1 MHPFIPVLS
10 PSFLYHPYIPSF
22 KSKDFSFTCL
32 LSFFAAHCILALR
45 NILPG
50 AIYCCLHTCCV
61 YVVLSELYVR
71 QLSLL
76 HTNANMGQL
85 KAFLFILKRDCQ
97 RLFVVVYKLVMLI
110 CVVCNV
116 SHVYRPAFIVTSA
129 DISQLWV
136 YLCYLLI
143 YCLRLFVVVYK
154 LVMFMSVGDIVLH
167 MCTNF
172 RGHLC

>member
-61 YVVLSELYVR
+61 YVVLSEVCYVCMP
-71 QLSLL
+71 
-76 HTNANMGQL
+76 TFIATIANMGRYRHF
-85 KAFLFILKRDCQ
+85 KE
-97 RLFVVVYKLVMLI
+97 RLPEAICCCLQTCNVDVVLLVMYCMYI
-110 CVVCNV
+110 
-116 SHVYRPAFIVTSA
+116 PAFIVTSA
-129 DISQLWV
+129 DIRQLWV
-136 YLCYLLI
+136 YLCYSLI

-154 LVMFMSVGDIVLH
+154 LVMFME
-167 MCTNF
+167 
-172 RGHLC
+172 RG